1 MKYKCKN
8 YTCFVLFMVVILYKI
23 TMNIELV
30 NIESLILKCWITQIM
45 TARSQWVLL
54 LLGLKKNENNLGSF
68 ELRSLKGSQTLGVMP
83 PGASGSSE
91 GILWSCLRSWQLEP
105 IAVAA
110 LSLPGWFQQK
120 YQAKGKKGFPLPLCL
135 PVLLSCPYWQNL
147 SKSQREINNRYTY
160 ILYIYVHVHMYTHI

>member
-1 MKYKCKN
+1 
-8 YTCFVLFMVVILYKI
+8 
-23 TMNIELV
+23 MNIELV

-54 LLGLKKNENNLGSF
+54 LLGLKKNENNLRSF

-160 ILYIYVHVHMYTHI
+160 ILYICTCTYVYTHIMHFTELKSSIS